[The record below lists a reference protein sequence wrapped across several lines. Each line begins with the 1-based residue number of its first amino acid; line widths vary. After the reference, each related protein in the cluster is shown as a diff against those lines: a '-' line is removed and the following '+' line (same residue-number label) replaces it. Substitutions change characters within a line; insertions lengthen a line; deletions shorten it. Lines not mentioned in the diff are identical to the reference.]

1 MAQLQNPETYADG
14 QQVTSARLN
23 NMVNGAT
30 LTDGAI
36 NDQTAITSSVVPSVN
51 AADSLLIYDAS
62 EITANKLR
70 KATLTQVLTNNLP
83 ITTSSITGGAGVN
96 ISVTP
101 AVGYFWALTGNA
113 TVSGTLAVTG
123 ATTLTG
129 DATLSGNV
137 TVAGNATFNTTSAIK
152 LPVGTTGQRPA
163 SPVQGQI
170 RYNTTT
176 SNTEIYKGTTWEAV
190 GGGPFDAAG
199 GNQIIA
205 PDAAGTTP
213 TSATFTSA
221 NGSTV
226 VVTSSGHSV
235 YPGQVVRIATSVT
248 GYSGDWTTV
257 STTTNTFTFIMT
269 TTASP
274 NSGSCT
280 YLKAGNYKVHI
291 FTSNGTFVASSKA
304 SGVEVLAVGGGAGG
318 GTGTPGGGGGGG
330 ALVYVP
336 YYYINASASITVT
349 IGSGGSA
356 GGNGTAS
363 VFDTITAGGGLTGSG
378 TTGGA
383 SGVGSLAVTSKSGGS
398 GNWSAG
404 GGGGTATNGFAGIGG
419 SSSANVGGDG
429 GDGSGSSIQ
438 GIPAT
443 YGGGGGGGYTS
454 GATLTDS
461 GTGSNGGTST
471 NVNASANTG
480 GGGGGRNTAY
490 GTGGSGGSGIV
501 IVRYPYWV

>member
-83 ITTSSITGGAGVN
+83 ITTSAVTGGTATN
-96 ISVTP
+96 LTITP
-101 AVGYFWALTGNA
+101 AATYAVAIVGNE

-137 TVAGNATFNTTSAIK
+137 TVAGNATFNTTGAIK

-190 GGGPFDAAG
+190 GGGPFDASG

-221 NGSTV
+221 NGSIV
-226 VVTSSGHSV
+226 VVTSAGHSV

-257 STTTNTFTFIMT
+257 STTTNTFTFVMT
-269 TTASP
+269 TTAVP

-291 FTSNGTFVASSKA
+291 FTSSGTFVAGSKT
-304 SGVEVLAVGGGAGG
+304 SGVEVLVVGGGGGAGSSA
-318 GTGTPGGGGGGG
+318 TQAGGGGGG
-330 ALVYVP
+330 AVCYDP
-336 YYYINASASITVT
+336 YYTINASDSISVT
-349 IGSGGSA
+349 IGTGGA
-356 GGNGTAS
+356 ADANGTAS
-363 VFDTITAGGGLTGSG
+363 VFGTITAGGGFKGELQATGN
-378 TTGGA
+378 GGA
-383 SGVGSLAVTSKSGGS
+383 SGVGSFDCASNAGGTRVGGMGAAGGGGASQIGGPGDNSSGGS
-398 GNWSAG
+398 GGNGRGSNIRGIFEYYGNG
-404 GGGGTATNGFAGIGG
+404 GNGYAALQGQTAQGTN
-419 SSSANVGGDG
+419 
-429 GDGSGSSIQ
+429 
-438 GIPAT
+438 
-443 YGGGGGGGYTS
+443 YGGGGSCTGFYTV
-454 GATLTDS
+454 GFGKA
-461 GTGSNGGTST
+461 GQNG
-471 NVNASANTG
+471 V
-480 GGGGGRNTAY
+480 
-490 GTGGSGGSGIV
+490 V
-501 IVRYPYWV
+501 IVRYPTWV